1 MARDGHGFDGDHH
14 VDYSGPMTYDRSYD
28 GADIVTQAKG
38 AYVTPELTR
47 EGVHGHQ
54 HIGSTTQGNH
64 SLGTDRFPPSYRGDN
79 VSSPASVDGWLLPG
93 LREPVAFNELGSGP
107 GDRNQGISTP
117 ETRRVVW
124 QLPRDH
130 GNSVLE
136 VRNTGASESSVGCQG
151 SGADAP
157 GAQSWGT
164 HNSMA
169 SEPLNNEQSRSNTR
183 VSVPGTSAFEEIGVN
198 GNSRAPVL
206 GTTAPNLEP
215 QISPLRGTALS
226 ARSSEVFMSNI
237 YNTEASVTTTLSNSM
252 PGMGG
257 GGSLQSETVRKSLV
271 GMGMPRVSAWVTGET
286 PVGVTPQAQPVDTPM
301 GGTLHAQPR
310 SMQPSW
316 MDLPDSTHPASAI
329 ATYPSPGAYITGSA
343 TYAHNLDC

>member
-1 MARDGHGFDGDHH
+1 M
-14 VDYSGPMTYDRSYD
+14 
-28 GADIVTQAKG
+28 
-38 AYVTPELTR
+38 
-47 EGVHGHQ
+47 
-54 HIGSTTQGNH
+54 
-64 SLGTDRFPPSYRGDN
+64 
-79 VSSPASVDGWLLPG
+79 
-93 LREPVAFNELGSGP
+93 
-107 GDRNQGISTP
+107 
-117 ETRRVVW
+117 
-124 QLPRDH
+124 
-130 GNSVLE
+130 
-136 VRNTGASESSVGCQG
+136 
-151 SGADAP
+151 
-157 GAQSWGT
+157 
-164 HNSMA
+164 
-169 SEPLNNEQSRSNTR
+169 
-183 VSVPGTSAFEEIGVN
+183 
-198 GNSRAPVL
+198 L

-215 QISPLRGTALS
+215 QISHLRGTAPS

-343 TYAHNLDC
+343 TYAHNLDCQTDAGARASAAAG

>member
-1 MARDGHGFDGDHH
+1 MHIPDASQWRMARDRHGFDGDHH
-14 VDYSGPMTYDRSYD
+14 VDYSGPMAYDRSYD
-28 GADIVTQAKG
+28 GTAIVTQPG
-38 AYVTPELTR
+38 GTYVTTELTR

-54 HIGSTTQGNH
+54 HIGSTTQDNH

-169 SEPLNNEQSRSNTR
+169 SEPLNNEQIRSNSR

-206 GTTAPNLEP
+206 STTAPNLEP
-215 QISPLRGTALS
+215 QISCLRGTAPS

-237 YNTEASVTTTLSNSM
+237 YNTEASVTTT
-252 PGMGG
+252 
-257 GGSLQSETVRKSLV
+257 
-271 GMGMPRVSAWVTGET
+271 
-286 PVGVTPQAQPVDTPM
+286 
-301 GGTLHAQPR
+301 
-310 SMQPSW
+310 
-316 MDLPDSTHPASAI
+316 
-329 ATYPSPGAYITGSA
+329 
-343 TYAHNLDC
+343 

>member
-1 MARDGHGFDGDHH
+1 M
-14 VDYSGPMTYDRSYD
+14 DYSGPMTYDRSYD
-28 GADIVTQAKG
+28 GAAIVTQPRG

-54 HIGSTTQGNH
+54 HIGSTTHGNH

-215 QISPLRGTALS
+215 QISHLRGTARALD
-226 ARSSEVFMSNI
+226 
-237 YNTEASVTTTLSNSM
+237 
-252 PGMGG
+252 
-257 GGSLQSETVRKSLV
+257 
-271 GMGMPRVSAWVTGET
+271 
-286 PVGVTPQAQPVDTPM
+286 PQKC
-301 GGTLHAQPR
+301 L
-310 SMQPSW
+310 
-316 MDLPDSTHPASAI
+316 
-329 ATYPSPGAYITGSA
+329 
-343 TYAHNLDC
+343 

>member
-1 MARDGHGFDGDHH
+1 M
-14 VDYSGPMTYDRSYD
+14 
-28 GADIVTQAKG
+28 
-38 AYVTPELTR
+38 
-47 EGVHGHQ
+47 
-54 HIGSTTQGNH
+54 
-64 SLGTDRFPPSYRGDN
+64 
-79 VSSPASVDGWLLPG
+79 
-93 LREPVAFNELGSGP
+93 
-107 GDRNQGISTP
+107 
-117 ETRRVVW
+117 
-124 QLPRDH
+124 
-130 GNSVLE
+130 E

-164 HNSMA
+164 NNAMA
-169 SEPLNNEQSRSNTR
+169 FEPLNNEQSRSNSR

-206 GTTAPNLEP
+206 GRTAPNIEL
-215 QISPLRGTALS
+215 SRLRGTAPS

-237 YNTEASVTTTLSNSM
+237 YNTEASVMTTLSNSM

-257 GGSLQSETVRKSLV
+257 GGSLQSETIRKSLV

-286 PVGVTPQAQPVDTPM
+286 PTGVTPKAQP
-301 GGTLHAQPR
+301 G

-316 MDLPDSTHPASAI
+316 ICLPDSTHPASAI

-343 TYAHNLDC
+343 TYAHNLDCQTDVGPGASAAAG